1 MSDLG
6 TIGINI
12 SLQGQKETVS
22 GLTQAANVLDN
33 KVSPS
38 AKRVIENFKQ
48 TRQMIGLVNS
58 QTESLSRTFTTLE
71 LERVAQRMGSL
82 QNVLNNTRQGMNGF
96 GVITQQAGYQIGDFI
111 VQVQSGTS
119 AFVAFGQQATQM
131 VGFLP
136 LLASELNI
144 TKVAF
149 MGLNISMATVTL
161 GLSIIIPL
169 LTAAGAVWMRT
180 SEDVKKAKDG
190 VNDFVS
196 SLKDAEGY
204 VKNASGSVEDLQ
216 DRYGKFG
223 EQMRDLSK
231 FLAEVSVSRAFEA
244 LNTESSL
251 FLTNIDETASNIAR
265 LQSDISSVD
274 FSKFEEGSSNLQIAR
289 ENVAG
294 LEESIVQMS
303 SSLGLSA
310 EQVLALNSAFDNVQ
324 RQTTMEGV
332 AQAAF
337 DALKTVEGMNF
348 EAGKLPPELAKAVEQ
363 MEKVLAAASRFSGL
377 DLTSGISAAASSA
390 ARLAEEL
397 GISVG
402 LASKL
407 IGMGKGTKKEVI
419 FDPRDPN
426 YNPIA
431 AEAARIRENAGTV
444 SPFDPSRQP
453 KDKKTGGGGPSKTT
467 IENKLEEVY
476 RYLELDKYL
485 VEQENIAFEQRQ
497 DVLKSALDKKLI
509 TLEEYNQLEKD
520 LMTQHAYDLANIE
533 NKAQM
538 NKLSTVLGSGA
549 QILQAVGAHNEKA
562 AKMAR
567 VFGAA
572 QALADTYAGAA
583 AALKLPFPA
592 NLAAASSIVAAGL
605 GFVNAIKSGSSSAR
619 PSGGGVGSATVAPT
633 ASAPAPQTVF
643 IDNISPESLY
653 SGETLINL
661 FEAFYDENDK
671 RGKVFMVAR

>member
-1 MSDLG
+1 MSDLA
-6 TIGINI
+6 TIGINVVV
-12 SLQGQKETVS
+12 QGQQQAVTA
-22 GLTQAANVLDN
+22 LTQVADVVDR
-33 KVSPS
+33 KVSP
-38 AKRVIENFKQ
+38 AAQRVIENFRK
-48 TRQMIGLVNS
+48 TREMMGTLER
-58 QTESLSRTFTTLE
+58 QTEAVNRTFNALD
-71 LERVAQRMGSL
+71 LERVAQRMAGL

-111 VQVQSGTS
+111 VQVQSGTN

-136 LLASELNI
+136 LLASELGV
-144 TKVAF
+144 TKFAF

-190 VNDFVS
+190 VNDFVG
-196 SLKDAEGY
+196 SLKDAEDY
-204 VKNASGSVEDLQ
+204 IKNASGSVEDLQ
-216 DRYGKFG
+216 QRYGKFG
-223 EQMRDLSK
+223 EQMRDLSR

-251 FLTNIDETASNIAR
+251 FLTNIDEAANNIVR
-265 LQSDISSVD
+265 LQADISSVD

-289 ENVAG
+289 ENVSG
-294 LEESIVQMS
+294 LEESINQMAG
-303 SSLGLSA
+303 SLGLSA
-310 EQVLALNSAFDNVQ
+310 EQVLALNSAFDKVQ
-324 RQTTMEGV
+324 KQNTMEGV

-337 DALKTVEGMNF
+337 DALTMVEGMNF
-348 EAGKLPPELAKAVEQ
+348 QAGKMPPELARAVEQ
-363 MEKVLAAASRFSGL
+363 MEKVLAAASRFSNL
-377 DLTSGISAAASSA
+377 DMTSGISAAASSA
-390 ARLAEEL
+390 AKLAEQL

-453 KDKKTGGGGPSKTT
+453 KAKKTGGGPSQTT
-467 IENKLEEVY
+467 MENKLEEVY
-476 RYLELDKYL
+476 KYLELDKYQI
-485 VEQENIAFEQRQ
+485 EQEKIAFEQRQ
-497 DVLKSALDKKLI
+497 DILQTALEKKLI
-509 TLEEYNQLEKD
+509 TQQEYNQLE
-520 LMTQHAYDLANIE
+520 LDLASKHAKDIADIE
-533 NKAQM
+533 NKAKVQ
-538 NKLSTVLGSGA
+538 KLSTVLGTGE
-549 QILQAVGAHNEKA
+549 QILQAVGQQNEKA

-592 NLAAASSIVAAGL
+592 NLAAAGSIISAGL
-605 GFVNAIKSGSSSAR
+605 GFVNAIRSGSTSTKSS
-619 PSGGGVGSATVAPT
+619 GGVGSATVAAT

-643 IDNISPESLY
+643 IDSISPESLY